1 MRTPTGRAQ
10 ESASWWLSAPPAG
23 EATAGLTS
31 AQASARAAQYGKNRF
46 IERREAPAW
55 LQYLAHFKNPL
66 VLILLLASTLSA
78 LLGELANFFIIAVI
92 VLASVTLDFFQE
104 HRARNAAEKLRQSI
118 ALRTRVLRDGREQD
132 LPVSDVVPGDIAL
145 LKAGDLVPADALVI
159 EARDCFVNQ
168 SLLTGESYPVEKGT
182 AVPADGHDLQAATNA
197 VFMGSSV
204 VSGSAR
210 ILIMRT
216 GSSTEMGAIAERI
229 AEPDELTSFDTG
241 TRRFNALILRLT
253 MLMVLFVL
261 LVNLL
266 SHKPWLESFLFAV
279 ALAVGLTPELLP
291 MVVSV
296 TLARGAVRMARAQ
309 VIVKRQSAIQD
320 LGSMDVLCTDKTGTL
335 TEAKIRMES
344 HVDPQGVDSE
354 QVLQLAYL
362 NSWFESGLRNPM
374 DEAILAH
381 EKKFDVAGWAKID
394 EVPFDFERRRV
405 SVLLEKDGQRSLVV
419 KGAPDEILRLCTQYR
434 SAEGM
439 SALDAGALERV
450 RATYRALEEQGFRL
464 LAIAHKPVA
473 ADHPHAVVGDE
484 AALQL
489 AGFAAFLDPPKET
502 AGDALRALAR
512 LGVQIKVLTG
522 DSERVTQHIY
532 RQLNMPV
539 EGVVLGS
546 DVDLLD
552 DMALQAR
559 VKTANLFCRL
569 NPAQKGRVI
578 AALKAR
584 GHVVGYLGDGV
595 NDAPSLH
602 AADVGL
608 SVDSAVDVAK
618 AAADMILL
626 EHDLNV
632 LHLAVLEGRRTF
644 GNIMKYI
651 MMGTSSNFGNMFS
664 MAGAAVFLPFLP
676 MKPVQILLNNILY
689 DLSEIPIPF
698 DEVDANELKRPHV
711 LDIQLIRNFMWTV
724 GPVSSLFDFLTFGLL
739 LWLFDANEALFQTG
753 WFIESM
759 CTQVLVIFVIRTRGN
774 PARSRPH
781 PLLAATSVAVVL
793 LAIALPHTALG
804 AYFGFVPPPA
814 SFYGVLALLVASYLL
829 AVEYI
834 KRRFYRRHTRHVRP
848 QHALL
853 PPH

>member
-1 MRTPTGRAQ
+1 MRTPQVKA
-10 ESASWWLSAPPAG
+10 EAAAPWWLSALPDGASAG
-23 EATAGLTS
+23 GLSS
-31 AQASARAAQYGKNRF
+31 AQVSARAEQFGPNRF
-46 IERREAPAW
+46 IERRDMPLA

-66 VLILLLASTLSA
+66 VLILLLASALSA
-78 LLGELANFFIIAVI
+78 LLGELTNFFIIAVI

-104 HRARNAAEKLRQSI
+104 YRAHHAAEKLRQSI
-118 ALRTRVLRDGREQD
+118 AVRTRVLRDGSEIS
-132 LPVSDVVPGDIAL
+132 LPLVEIVPGDVVL
-145 LKAGDLVPADALVI
+145 LKAGDLVPADGLVL

-168 SLLTGESYPVEKGT
+168 SLLTGESYPVEKHVT
-182 AVPADGHDLQAATNA
+182 VPSGGKDLQAATNA

-204 VSGSAR
+204 ISGSAR
-210 ILIMRT
+210 VYIMRT
-216 GSSTEMGAIAERI
+216 GSSTEMGSIAEI
-229 AEPDELTSFDTG
+229 ITKPDALTSFDIG
-241 TRRFNALILRLT
+241 ARRFNGLILRLT

-261 LVNLL
+261 MVNLF

-296 TLARGAVRMARAQ
+296 TLARGAVRMAREQ

-335 TEAKIRMES
+335 TEARIQMAS
-344 HVDPQGVDSE
+344 HVDVQGAQSE
-354 QVLQLAYL
+354 RVVQLAYL
-362 NSWFESGLRNPM
+362 NSYFESGLRNPM

-381 EKKFDVAGWAKID
+381 QDTDITGWKKID

-405 SVLLEKDGQRSLVV
+405 SVLLEKDAQRSLVV
-419 KGAPDEILRLCTQYR
+419 KGAPEEIIRLCTQVQ
-434 SAEGM
+434 SSDGTAE
-439 SALDAGALERV
+439 LDPAALERA
-450 RATYRALEEQGFRL
+450 RSSYRSLEEQGLRV

-473 ADHPHAVVGDE
+473 DNHPHAVVGDE
-484 AALQL
+484 SALTL
-489 AGFAAFLDPPKET
+489 AGFAAFLDPPKES
-502 AGDALRALAR
+502 AGDALRVLAK

-532 RQLNMPV
+532 QVLKLPI

-546 DVDLLD
+546 DIDRLD
-552 DMALQAR
+552 DIALQAR

-569 NPAQKGRVI
+569 NPSQKGRVI

-626 EHDLNV
+626 KQDLNV
-632 LHLAVLEGRRTF
+632 LHVAVLEGRRTF

-664 MAGAAVFLPFLP
+664 MAGASVFLPFLP

-698 DEVDANELKRPHV
+698 DAVDANELKRPHV
-711 LDIQLIRNFMWTV
+711 LDIKLVRDFMWTV
-724 GPVSSLFDFLTFGLL
+724 GPVSSVFDFLTFGLL

-774 PARSRPH
+774 PLKSRPH
-781 PLLAATSVAVVL
+781 PLLAATSVLVVL
-793 LAIALPHTALG
+793 LAIALPYTTLG
-804 AYFGFVPPPA
+804 VWFGFVPPPA
-814 SFYGVLALLVASYLL
+814 SFFGMLALLVGSYLL
-829 AVEYI
+829 AVEFI
-834 KRRFYRRHTRHVRP
+834 KRRFYRRHHRRAGRHAHLV
-848 QHALL
+848 A
-853 PPH
+853 